1 MKNTKIMAET
11 KTILKK
17 SWKEFTLKFLLS
29 MVIRALL
36 MILPLLYSD
45 AINEATKTHYD
56 KAYQFIFIS
65 IILTV
70 IYYIVEWINQYCFY
84 ALYNKLY
91 RNYTR
96 LASFSTVNNSMY
108 SLSRFT
114 LGEYTNIINN
124 DIDVISAF
132 FANGVL
138 RIVRLFEFLIIYWY
152 FFTLNFYIFLITIII
167 SLVMLGYLLH
177 SGKKTQ
183 EYNRMRKSTLDSQTS
198 LIHEIFNGIK
208 EIKGFNVFT
217 KMNQRMKNSCFT
229 YLKSNAKYNIFYN
242 KVKYITLGMIEIFR
256 LLLVFYS
263 IYLVQNGQ
271 LEIGVVLLI
280 YTYYQKIIDN
290 FSTIST
296 ITVEYQNLKVS
307 LKRMN
312 KLLEY
317 RKVQEN
323 VISKECSR
331 GNIIFKDVLYG
342 NREDPIL
349 NNVSFEIKEN
359 SITVITGKAGSGKTG
374 IFDLLLK
381 MNERHK
387 GEILIDG
394 IDINYISSN
403 YYYDLISSVR
413 KQPVFFD
420 ISIKDNF
427 LMIDDNFEKAKEIC
441 KMLQIDSY
449 IQSLSN
455 GYDTSIYSHTDNIS
469 NRVKILIAIARV
481 FLKNSKIMLFD
492 ETISMLEKDD
502 QELVLNFLGKL
513 KDFHTIIIISREVD
527 VLKKAD
533 QIIVMEQ
540 NKVKEFGLSKD
551 LIKKKGIF
559 YRLYQNIE

>member
-1 MKNTKIMAET
+1 
-11 KTILKK
+11 
-17 SWKEFTLKFLLS
+17 
-29 MVIRALL
+29 

-45 AINEATKTHYD
+45 AINEATKTNYD
-56 KAYQFIFIS
+56 KAFQLIVFS

-70 IYYIVEWINQYCFY
+70 IYYVIEWINQYSFY

-91 RNYTR
+91 RNYMR

-124 DIDVISAF
+124 DIDVISSF

-152 FFTLNFYIFLITIII
+152 FFTLNVYIFLITIIV
-167 SLVMLGYLLH
+167 SLAMFGYLLH

-183 EYNRMRKSTLDSQTS
+183 EYNRIRKTTLDNQTS
-198 LIHEIFNGIK
+198 LIHEVFNGIK

-217 KMNQRMKNSCFT
+217 KINDRMKKGCFT

-242 KVKYITLGMIEIFR
+242 KVKYITLGMIEVFR
-256 LLLVFYS
+256 LILVFYS

-317 RKVQEN
+317 RKVPEN
-323 VISKECSR
+323 TISKECDK
-331 GNIIFKDVLYG
+331 GDIVFLDVLYG

-349 NNVSFEIKEN
+349 NNVSFEIKGN
-359 SITVITGKAGSGKTG
+359 GITVITGKAGSGKTG

-381 MNERHK
+381 MNQRHK

-394 IDINYISSN
+394 MDIDHIHSSC
-403 YYYDLISSVR
+403 YYDLISSVR
-413 KQPVFFD
+413 KQPVFFNV
-420 ISIKDNF
+420 SIKDNF
-427 LMIDDNFEKAKEIC
+427 LMIDDNFKKAQEIC
-441 KMLQIDSY
+441 KILHIDSY

-455 GYDTSIYSHTDNIS
+455 GYDTPIYSHTDNIS
-469 NRVKILIAIARV
+469 NRVKVLIAIARV
-481 FLKNSKIMLFD
+481 LLKNSKIMLFD

-502 QELVLNFLGKL
+502 QDLVLDYLDKL
-513 KDFHTIIIISREVD
+513 KDDHTIVIIAREFGVMER
-527 VLKKAD
+527 AD
-533 QIIVMEQ
+533 QIIVVEQ
-540 NKVKEFGLSKD
+540 NKIKEIGSLKE
-551 LIKKKGIF
+551 LMKKKGIF
-559 YRLYQNIE
+559 YKLYHNIN